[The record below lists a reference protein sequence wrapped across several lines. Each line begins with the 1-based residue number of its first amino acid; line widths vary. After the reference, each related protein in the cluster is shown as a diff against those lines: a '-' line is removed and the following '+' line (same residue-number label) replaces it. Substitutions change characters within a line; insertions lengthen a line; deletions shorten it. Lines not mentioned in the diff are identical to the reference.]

1 MNSSSS
7 SILPIR
13 VAILVDCD
21 NVSPDILGHAYAV
34 TPGSTQGVR
43 PSDYVVQ
50 SLAEG
55 VDGVVFR
62 APIAVSASTWKEHQ

>member
-21 NVSPDILGHAYAV
+21 NVSPDILGLPMLWQRAWDALFYAGD
-34 TPGSTQGVR
+34 T
-43 PSDYVVQ
+43 
-50 SLAEG
+50 A
-55 VDGVVFR
+55 
-62 APIAVSASTWKEHQ
+62 I